1 MATSKTMR
9 QLDLEIL
16 KADIDW
22 LRAYA
27 DLAVKHPSVSERA
40 LKARKTKISAIFE
53 QLEQF
58 DSCVHEG
65 EDALPID

>member
-1 MATSKTMR
+1 MR

-40 LKARKTKISAIFE
+40 LLPWRENFFIVSVSVHYKVGLTGFFE
-53 QLEQF
+53 IKRTGWEL
-58 DSCVHEG
+58 
-65 EDALPID
+65 A